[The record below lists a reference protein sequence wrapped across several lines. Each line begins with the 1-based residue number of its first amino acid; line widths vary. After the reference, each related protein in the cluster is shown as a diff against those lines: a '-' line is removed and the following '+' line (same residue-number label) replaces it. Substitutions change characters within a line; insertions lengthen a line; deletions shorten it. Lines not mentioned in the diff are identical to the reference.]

1 MAMRMR
7 TGTSAHPTRAAIYCR
22 VSSAGQ
28 EDNSSLGTQE
38 AACRAYAAE
47 RGWVVVEV
55 YRDVHTGAEL
65 FERPQLGRL
74 RETTRAGTVDVVLAH
89 ALDRVSR
96 SQAHLGFLLSEWD
109 HLGARLELVTEELA
123 ETPEGRLLQSVR
135 GFVAEMERLKI
146 AERTQRGIRARV
158 AAGKPLAGWKAPYGY
173 QWADPDKT
181 RLVVDPET
189 APVVRR
195 IVSQMAGGT
204 SLRGIASGLAA
215 DGIPSPTGR
224 HHWSVSTIT
233 ELVANPTYVGERRA
247 FRERVDKV
255 RGRGWVVSPR
265 PDLEQVILP
274 AGIAPPLISRDEQAV
289 ALARLARNKGESSRR
304 NKDPE
309 ATLLRAGFARCGYC
323 GCAMRVNHRR
333 HGPVYLCNDPY
344 GRRGCP
350 KHTVA
355 AHLLDGTAWD
365 RVETVLRSPEI
376 IAAEVERL
384 RASGSP
390 AGDDLTAVDVRLTAI
405 EARRQRVARAVVAL
419 EDEEAAEPLLAE
431 LGALATQKRVLDAE
445 RMSLATVQA
454 GWEAD
459 QKRLGDLKA
468 WCERVAGNLQVLGY
482 ADKRD
487 ALTALGVE
495 VHVWRADH
503 TPRWQITMQID
514 DIVSATAGAGG
525 RRRRGRRGGP
535 CTPRR
540 RRRASRRRRSPA
552 RRRSW
557 RRPAQR
563 RSAGRRGR
571 PRRGWAGRRGGR
583 GR

>member
-1 MAMRMR
+1 MKGKGQF
-7 TGTSAHPTRAAIYCR
+7 GTTAAIRVAIYCR

-38 AACRAYAAE
+38 ARCRDYAAE
-47 RGWVVVEV
+47 RGWAVVDV
-55 YRDVHTGAEL
+55 YREVHTGAEL
-65 FERPQLGRL
+65 FERPRLTAL
-74 RETTRAGTVDVVLAH
+74 REAIRARAADVVLAH

-96 SQAHLGFLLSEWD
+96 NQAHLGFLLSEWD
-109 HLGARLELVTEELA
+109 HLGVRLALVTEDLA

-146 AERTQRGIRARV
+146 AERTQRGVRARV
-158 AAGKPLAGWKAPYGY
+158 AAGKPLAGWKPPYGY
-173 QWADPDKT
+173 QWADQDKS
-181 RLVVDPET
+181 RLVVDAET

-195 IVSQMAGGT
+195 IVSEMAGGT
-204 SLRGIASGLAA
+204 SLRGIAAGLMA
-215 DGIPSPTGR
+215 DGIPSPTGQHR
-224 HHWSVSTIT
+224 WSVSTLT
-233 ELVANPTYVGERRA
+233 DLVANPTYVGERRA

-265 PDLEQVILP
+265 PEPEQVILP
-274 AGIAPPLISRDEQAV
+274 AGIAPALMSRDEQAA
-289 ALARLARNKGESSRR
+289 ALARLARNKTESTRR

-323 GCAMRVNHRR
+323 RCAMRVNHRR
-333 HGPVYLCNDPY
+333 RGPVYLCNDPY

-355 AHLLDGTAWD
+355 AHVLDGAVWD
-365 RVETVLRSPEI
+365 RVEAVLRNPEI
-376 IAAEVERL
+376 IATEVERL

-390 AGDDLTAVDVRLTAI
+390 AGDDLTAVDTRLAAI

-431 LGALATQKRVLDAE
+431 LGALAAQKRVLDAE
-445 RMSLATVQA
+445 RMSLVTVQA

-459 QKRLGDLKA
+459 QKRLGNLKA
-468 WCERVAGNLQVLGY
+468 WCERVAGNLQALGY
-482 ADKRD
+482 SDKRD

-495 VHVWRADH
+495 VHVWRAEH
-503 TPRWQITMQID
+503 TPRWQITMRID
-514 DIVSATAGAGG
+514 DIVFATAGAGG

-540 RRRASRRRRSPA
+540 RRRASRRRQSPA

-557 RRPAQR
+557 RRRARR
-563 RSAGRRGR
+563 RSAARRDRPGRA
-571 PRRGWAGRRGGR
+571 WAGRRGGR